1 MTSMLGSMSVKEKSE
16 VLSRIKMAKK
26 TDSSNLS
33 SQLLQT
39 TNKSLAMKKISS
51 ILPSTKN
58 LSDDTECNEG
68 LDLFFGLLQEALQ

>member
-33 SQLLQT
+33 SQLL
-39 TNKSLAMKKISS
+39 
-51 ILPSTKN
+51 
-58 LSDDTECNEG
+58 
-68 LDLFFGLLQEALQ
+68 